1 MSVCLNC
8 MQSFKVRKGSSG
20 KFCCHQC
27 FCAYEHANKSVN
39 GMGVARINSKGN
51 WVAKNKDKVFERKY
65 VKKENLFLNFDSKID
80 DAMDKSNWDS
90 AREKSLVKVS
100 ELTPRGKTIL
110 KQALENHLTYLKAR
124 NGMM

>member
-8 MQSFKVRKGSSG
+8 LVEFKVRKGSVG

-27 FCAYEHANKSVN
+27 FCAYEHANRSRN
-39 GMGVARINSKGN
+39 CLGVGRINSKGN
-51 WVAKNKDKVFERKY
+51 WVAKNKDKVFERKF
-65 VKKENLFLNFDSKID
+65 VKKENLFENFDLKID

-100 ELTPRGKTIL
+100 ELSPRGKSIL

-124 NGMM
+124 NGLF

>member
-8 MQSFKVRKGSSG
+8 LVEFKVRKGSQG

-39 GMGVARINSKGN
+39 GMGVSRINSKGN

-65 VKKENLFLNFDSKID
+65 VKKSNLFEGFEEKID
-80 DAMDKSNWDS
+80 EAMDKSNWDS
-90 AREKSLVKVS
+90 SRERSLVKVT
-100 ELTPRGKTIL
+100 ELSPRGRMIL
-110 KQALENHLTYLKAR
+110 LKALEEHLKYLKAQ
-124 NGMM
+124 NGLF